1 MIKIEKIGHRYIAG
15 WIINNKYYYRVVNK
29 NLALLFYFLDIFLNS
44 IFKKRIF
51 PKEVRNILIIRL
63 EHIGDVILT
72 TSFFRELKRNYPNAK
87 ITVLCRELT
96 KNLFKMIPWIDEVLV
111 LNTPWLSRNDSKGYF
126 NVLKF
131 IINNYKKYDFVFD
144 LHPDPRNLIIARFVG
159 KYTIAYGIKGF
170 RFLIDK
176 EIFWDFGKVEH
187 IVDRYLN
194 ILEELGLN
202 IEKKEL
208 EIKLDERIISNV
220 KRKLK
225 EKFNLDFNIDTSDK
239 RDNTKI
245 VLIHP
250 ISGREEKNISWEE
263 WETII
268 KNLLAEKDTLIFIGG
283 AKNEKPIIDKNL
295 GHLIDNK
302 RVFNIAGFF
311 NLLEYIHFINL
322 VDFIYSVD
330 TFVVHVAS
338 ALKKKIKT
346 FYIATNEDEW
356 GYYGKN

>member
-1 MIKIEKIGHRYIAG
+1 MVKVESIKHKYIAG
-15 WIINNKYYYRVVNK
+15 WIINDKYYYRVVNK
-29 NLALLFYFLDIFLNS
+29 NMVLILYFLDSFLNS
-44 IFKKRIF
+44 FFKKRKF
-51 PKEVRNILIIRL
+51 PEKIENILIIRL
-63 EHIGDVILT
+63 EQIGDVILT

-96 KNLFKMIPWIDEVLV
+96 KDLFKIIPWVDEVIV

-131 IINNYKKYDFVFD
+131 IISNYKKYDLVFD
-144 LHPDPRNLIIARFVG
+144 LHPDPRNLFIARFVG

-176 EIFWDFGKVEH
+176 EIFWNFRKVEH

-194 ILEELGLN
+194 ILKEMGLN

-208 EIKLDERIISNV
+208 ELKLDGKIISDI
-220 KRKLK
+220 KKKLK
-225 EKFNLDFNIDTSDK
+225 DKFNLDANNK
-239 RDNTKI
+239 KI
-245 VLIHP
+245 VLLHP
-250 ISGREEKNISWEE
+250 ISGREEKNISWKN
-263 WETII
+263 WEKII
-268 KNLLAEKDTLIFIGG
+268 ENLLAEKDILIFIGG
-283 AKNEKPIIDKNL
+283 AKNEKSIIDKNL
-295 GHLIDNK
+295 GDLIDNE